1 MATKTPTFKVYLA
14 GKVTGEDFNA
24 VKAKFA
30 KKQKELE
37 ALGYKVINPVTA
49 INNLNLNWTKAM
61 KYCIDMVSRCD
72 AIYLMADWK
81 ESTGAKIEY
90 LVADKFGLVKLFE
103 ETNERTN
110 SK

>member
-49 INNLNLNWTKAM
+49 IDNLNLNWTRAM
-61 KYCIDMVSRCD
+61 KRCIDMVPKCD

-81 ESTGAKIEY
+81 KSTGAKIEY
-90 LVADKFGLVKLFE
+90 LVADKFGLLKLFE
-103 ETNERTN
+103 ETNERAN
-110 SK
+110 CK